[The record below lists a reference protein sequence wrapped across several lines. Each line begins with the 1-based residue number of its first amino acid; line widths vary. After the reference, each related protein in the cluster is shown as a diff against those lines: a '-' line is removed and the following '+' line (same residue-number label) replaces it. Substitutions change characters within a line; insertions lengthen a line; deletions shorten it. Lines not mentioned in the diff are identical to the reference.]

1 LSASTRS
8 PVLGYN
14 HNIRHRG
21 IVFHVQTE
29 DSGVENPHIYT
40 HIFQGGVI
48 LASRKLDYDGEAA
61 AETVKA
67 LMQAQHKA
75 VLKDLKRGAF
85 NEKIEAYFGDKI
97 DDAAPSGEAEA
108 VSAPAPAT
116 QADRSPRAMTEI
128 DPHPPDHPPLATA
141 RDDSQRSTGVP
152 QVAAEA
158 EDDATERMEK
168 VGDDVAAAFDAVQN
182 ESTSPAAEVKVTWRA
197 VSPPPSTPAA
207 RPTMP
212 PPIPDAAA
220 AQARRVR
227 RTSEN
232 APRIPHPDDRPGAY
246 RHRSPSRD
254 VLESSPRDE
263 APAGDASAQGK
274 QTIRGPGNFTPPRRP
289 PDRRGVVPRDPP
301 GAIPSQRSP
310 VVVSRPSVIVGG
322 PGGGQ
327 GAAPRAQPAVDASRR
342 RERPDKRKRE
352 GLFGQ
357 DLISEKSL
365 DEVILAYLSED
376 SSDE

>member
-1 LSASTRS
+1 LSSPTRS

-48 LASRKLDYDGEAA
+48 LGSRKLDYDGEAA

-85 NEKIEAYFGDKI
+85 DEKIETYFGDQI
-97 DDAAPSGEAEA
+97 DDGVPSGEPVA
-108 VSAPAPAT
+108 APETASPPAT
-116 QADRSPRAMTEI
+116 RAAL
-128 DPHPPDHPPLATA
+128 DPHPPASAAADP
-141 RDDSQRSTGVP
+141 SEGVP
-152 QVAAEA
+152 EPAGGVPDETSN
-158 EDDATERMEK
+158 EPTDRIEK
-168 VGDDVAAAFDAVQN
+168 VDDVAAAFDAVQ
-182 ESTSPAAEVKVTWRA
+182 SDATSSPAEVKVTWRA
-197 VSPPPSTPAA
+197 VSPPPAEPAGGA
-207 RPTMP
+207 VKP
-212 PPIPDAAA
+212 PPLPG
-220 AQARRVR
+220 ARRQR

-246 RHRSPSRD
+246 RHRRASRD
-254 VLESSPRDE
+254 VLQVSPLEE
-263 APAGDASAQGK
+263 AAAREAAAQSK
-274 QTIRGPGNFTPPRRP
+274 ETIRGPGNITPPRRP
-289 PDRRGVVPRDPP
+289 AVPTEPP
-301 GAIPSQRSP
+301 GSTPSQRSTPRSP

-327 GAAPRAQPAVDASRR
+327 PSSSRAQTEVDAPRR

-376 SSDE
+376 ASEE